1 MKESKLKYDKDID
14 RFVVDGY
21 GLHCGDTMEVLLND
35 KWVSTRIEYDY
46 KSNWYLVGLRGL
58 ELEGLTVRI
67 N

>member
-1 MKESKLKYDKDID
+1 MRESKLKYDKDID

-21 GLHCGDTMEVLLND
+21 GLHCGDTMEVLLNGT
-35 KWVSTRIEYDY
+35 WVATRIEYDY
-46 KSNWYLVGLRGL
+46 NFNWYLVGLKGL